1 MASDYWSSTTYA
13 INTNYAWFVYFD
25 YGTWSATTKTYGY
38 YVRAVRGGQ
47 CGPVVGSNQL
57 KIISPLVINPQK
69 DTYYV
74 GDNLTASFTVQN
86 VGSAP
91 IIMDVLTVGGRLNG
105 WCTADGCPDFTHYP
119 VTIQNNATYQYQGS
133 LTVPKAGSYNI
144 FIAYHIANPSPK
156 KRNYWMKITG
166 IRMCFWM
173 RV

>member
-1 MASDYWSSTTYA
+1 M
-13 INTNYAWFVYFD
+13 
-25 YGTWSATTKTYGY
+25 
-38 YVRAVRGGQ
+38 
-47 CGPVVGSNQL
+47 
-57 KIISPLVINPQK
+57 
-69 DTYYV
+69 

-144 FIAYHIANPSPK
+144 FIAYHIANPSPEEK
-156 KRNYWMKITG
+156 KLLDENNWNTNVLLDEGLTNSDKIKNITVIEG
-166 IRMCFWM
+166 IDGGSALHDKIIAQLQRKLDISAIST
-173 RV
+173 